1 MRFVSCA
8 CQLMDALNIEC
19 GRCALG
25 QFLVDAVNYGFSFG
39 SKFLFSKCFRHKII
53 FDLTFSIRIFR
64 VNIFEMI
71 ILKSLSKNNYLIAHR
86 CECASKCDDIFFN
99 FLSVFF

>member
-25 QFLVDAVNYGFSFG
+25 QFLVDAVNYRGFSVW
-39 SKFLFSKCFRHKII
+39 SELLFSKNFRHKII
-53 FDLTFSIRIFR
+53 FHKNFSGGHF
-64 VNIFEMI
+64 
-71 ILKSLSKNNYLIAHR
+71 
-86 CECASKCDDIFFN
+86 
-99 FLSVFF
+99 